1 MRPIRAISR
10 FAFVILIFAGLLGS
24 TSSSQERSPL
34 EQQLLSEPANSIAE
48 DARELGDAT
57 RGAVLF
63 HQPWLSCTQCHA
75 VTDGDEP
82 LGPHLGKMDPATTNE
97 QLIMAILEP
106 SREIKKGYETTL
118 VETVDGATLTGLLV
132 SRSNDQIRLRDPS
145 TQRLL
150 TLPTEDIDTIEASPL
165 SIMPNG
171 LIAQLNSRQQFLDLL
186 AYLME
191 LRDGG
196 LARARQL
203 QPLPSQYAS
212 QPLPEYEAQIDH
224 AGMLGTLDN
233 EAYQRGEAIYQRLC
247 VNCHG
252 TASEPG
258 SLPTSLKFASGKFKN
273 GHDPFSMYQTL
284 TRGFGLMVAQRWM
297 VPQQKYDV
305 IHYIRESYL
314 REHNPDQYFEVTD
327 KYLAELPKGDSR
339 GPEPSNI
346 EPWQQMDYGPSLIG
360 TFEIGNNGQ
369 NFAYKGNA
377 IRLDAGPGGVASGR
391 DWIIYDLDTMRVAA
405 AWQGQGFVDWNGINF
420 NGRHGIHPR
429 IVGDLLFQN
438 LTGPGWAGPDE
449 QSFED
454 PRFVGRDD
462 RKYGP
467 LPQDWAHYKG
477 MYSHGPDTVL
487 KYTVGETELMEMPAM
502 KHMGDTAVIL
512 RHLHIRPNKTPLVLQ
527 VAHLAGTTTLEP
539 LVNDG
544 TFVLS
549 QPEQNRTADDPGEGP
564 WFDGKHYVSVNI
576 DGKKGSKLNLYD
588 KDFTILARI
597 KTRKDGVI
605 FAKTEPGPKWVPD
618 GKAMFIRGGRLTYDI
633 GWVGAVSGGTRID
646 DHRWHTVAAVY
657 EAESEKL
664 ELWVDGKRDGTGR
677 LTPSDRVSKHEVRI
691 GFSAPNF
698 PPKPNFE
705 GAIEDVHFYQRTL
718 AEEELVAFETSK
730 LDSSQALIAHWA
742 LTGQRQATA
751 PDSGSHELVGKS
763 QRLEKA
769 GDASL
774 VNSASPFLAGVLGDA
789 EGVTWSQ
796 DGQGNLRLEFP
807 ISDRTRQLT
816 IYHATDVEE
825 SVAKDWVSQ
834 WREDDEPMDL
844 TGKVQGGPTRWP
856 EVLETTAHMQA
867 TDGPF
872 AVDVLDYPE
881 DNPWFCRMRLTGF
894 DFFEGGDA
902 AAVAD
907 WDGNIWLVEGL
918 NGLPERLTST
928 SGSTTTLTWKRIAS
942 GLFQPLGVKIVEGQ
956 IYVCCRDQI
965 CILHDLNGDGE
976 TDWYQNF
983 NNDHQVTDHFHEFA
997 MGLQRDNDG
1006 NFYYAKSARHA
1017 LTALVPHHGTLLKVS
1032 PDGKSTEILANG
1044 FRAANGVC
1052 LNPDGSFFVTDQE
1065 GHWNPKN
1072 RINWVRPGGFYGN
1085 MFGYHNVTDSSDSA
1099 MEQPLCWITNSF
1111 DRSPSEL
1118 LWADTQRWGPLN
1130 GVLLNLSYGY
1140 GKVYVVPH
1148 EKKGNQ
1154 LQGGMCE
1161 LPIPQFP
1168 TGTMRGRF
1176 RPEDGQ
1182 LYLCGMFAWAGTQ
1195 HQNGG
1200 FYRLRY
1206 TGEAVHLPIELNADP
1221 ETIRLTFSGELDEE
1235 AAQQLDHYSIK
1246 VWDLKRTANYGSKHY
1261 NTKELQ
1267 VTAARISPDR
1277 RSVELTVPGLQPTWC
1292 MEIRYSLRGSEGEPV
1307 NGMIHN
1313 TIHSTE

>member
-1 MRPIRAISR
+1 MRLLNHLCLTTLC
-10 FAFVILIFAGLLGS
+10 ILMTCFSATPS
-24 TSSSQERSPL
+24 VSQERSPL
-34 EQQLLSEPANSIAE
+34 ETQLLSESSAGIARN
-48 DARELGDAT
+48 AREQGDSI

-75 VTDGDEP
+75 VVDGDEP
-82 LGPHLGKMDPATTNE
+82 LGPHLGKMDPTTTDE
-97 QLIMAILEP
+97 QLILSLLEP
-106 SREIKKGYETTL
+106 SREIKKGYETTI

-132 SRSNDQIRLRDPS
+132 DRTEEILRLRDPS
-145 TQRLL
+145 TQKLFRI
-150 TLPTEDIDTIEASPL
+150 PSEDVIAVDASPL

-171 LIAQLNSRQQFLDLL
+171 LVAQLNSRQQFLDLL
-186 AYLME
+186 AYLIE
-191 LRDGG
+191 IRDGG
-196 LARARQL
+196 LAKAREL

-212 QPLPEYEAQIDH
+212 QPLPEYESEIDH
-224 AGMLGTLDN
+224 AGMLSSLDN
-233 EAYQRGEAIYQRLC
+233 DAFKRGEAIYQRLC

-252 TASEPG
+252 TVTEPG

-314 REHNPDQYFEVTD
+314 REHNPDQYFPLSD
-327 KYLAELPKGDSR
+327 DYLAGLPEGDTR
-339 GPEPSNI
+339 GPAPSNI

-360 TFEIGNNGQ
+360 TFEIGNEGR

-377 IRLDAGPGGVASGR
+377 IRLDAGPGGVSNGR
-391 DWIIYDLDTMRVAA
+391 NWIIYDLDTMRVAA
-405 AWQGQGFVDWNGINF
+405 AWQGQGFIDWNGINF

-438 LTGPGWAGPDE
+438 LTGPGWGGPQE
-449 QSFED
+449 GSFED

-467 LPQDWAHYKG
+467 LPRDWAHYKG
-477 MYSHGPDTVL
+477 MYSHGPDTVI
-487 KYTVGETELMEMPAM
+487 KYTVGETEVLEMPSMQQLGA
-502 KHMGDTAVIL
+502 TTVIR
-512 RHLHIRPNKTPLVLQ
+512 RHLQIQPSQKAHILQ
-527 VAHLAGTTTLEP
+527 VAQLPPAHQLQP
-539 LVNDG
+539 VVNDG
-544 TFVLS
+544 SFVLS
-549 QPEQNRTADDPGEGP
+549 QSGSPTAQQDNQGGP
-564 WFDGKHYVSVNI
+564 WFDGKHFVSV
-576 DGKKGSKLNLYD
+576 DLTPQDAPEMNLYD
-588 KDFTILARI
+588 RDFTVTARI
-597 KTRKDGVI
+597 KTKQDGVI

-633 GWVGAVSGGTRID
+633 GWVGAIAGETRIND
-646 DHRWHTVAAVY
+646 NRWHTVSAVFD
-657 EAESEKL
+657 AETETL
-664 ELWVDGKRDGTGR
+664 QLWVDGKLDGRGA
-677 LTPSDRVSKHEVRI
+677 LTPENPVKGHVARI

-698 PPKPNFE
+698 PPKPIFE
-705 GAIEDVHFYQRTL
+705 GSIEDVRFYQRAL
-718 AEEELVAFETSK
+718 DESELNAYAESK
-730 LDSSQALIAHWA
+730 LDSGDGLVGHWM
-742 LTGQRQATA
+742 LQGPRQAIAEDQGQNGLDGAAETLA
-751 PDSGSHELVGKS
+751 VAADTGL
-763 QRLEKA
+763 A
-769 GDASL
+769 AS
-774 VNSASPFLAGVLGDA
+774 SEPFLAGVLG
-789 EGVTWSQ
+789 EVRGVKWSQ
-796 DGQGNLRLEFP
+796 DDEGNLRLEIP
-807 ISDRTRQLT
+807 ASDQARTIT
-816 IYHATDVEE
+816 IYHAADVDPAEANDL
-825 SVAKDWVSQ
+825 VGQ
-834 WREDDEPMDL
+834 WRADDQPLDL
-844 TGKVQGGPTRWP
+844 ATKIQGGPTRWP
-856 EVLETTAHMQA
+856 EVLKTKAKLQETE
-867 TDGPF
+867 GPF
-872 AVDVLDYPE
+872 AVDVLDYPA

-894 DFFEGGDA
+894 DFFDGGAA

-907 WDGNIWLVEGL
+907 WDGNVWLVEGL
-918 NGLPERLTST
+918 NLPESA
-928 SGSTTTLTWKRIAS
+928 SSPAGSTTTLTWKRIAS
-942 GLFQPLGVKIVEGQ
+942 GLFQPLGVKIVDGQ
-956 IYVCCRDQI
+956 IFVCCRDQI

-997 MGLQRDNDG
+997 MGLQRDEEG

-1032 PDGKSTEILANG
+1032 PDGETTEILANG

-1085 MFGYHNVTDSSDSA
+1085 MFGYHDVTDSSDSA

-1118 LWADTQRWGPLN
+1118 LWANTDRWGPLN
-1130 GVLLNLSYGY
+1130 NVLLNLSYGY

-1148 EKKGNQ
+1148 EKKGDQ

-1176 RPEDGQ
+1176 HPQDGQ

-1195 HQNGG
+1195 HQDGG

-1206 TGEAVHLPIELNADP
+1206 TGQPVHLPVGLNATD
-1221 ETIRLTFSGELDEE
+1221 ETLRISFSGEIDREVAE
-1235 AAQQLDHYSIK
+1235 QIQNYSIK
-1246 VWDLKRTANYGSKHY
+1246 TWDLKRTANYGSKHY
-1261 NTKELQ
+1261 NTQDLK
-1267 VTAARISPDR
+1267 VSVAKVSADR
-1277 RSVELTVPGLQPTWC
+1277 RSVDLIVPGLQPTWC
-1292 MEIRYSLRGSEGEPV
+1292 MEIRYNLRGSDGQPV